1 MKDKMFGKGT
11 KWWEILVGSVAIAAP
26 FIAILASM

>member
-1 MKDKMFGKGT
+1 MKQRLFGYNA
-11 KWWEILVGSVAIAAP
+11 KWWEILVGSAAIAAP

>member
-1 MKDKMFGKGT
+1 MRTKLFGYNA
-11 KWWEILVGSVAIAAP
+11 KWYEIIIGGALIAAP